1 MELQG
6 CHPYQVAPSPGL
18 LLFGDSDGASPVL
31 PSPGAAAFYP
41 PQLHRGR
48 RRAVGA
54 VLCLGDPTAPPALRT
69 RPGGGLRHRGQ
80 GWLLLKSPRLPT
92 KPAEPGL
99 D

>member
-69 RPGGGLRHRGQ
+69 RPGGAQ
-80 GWLLLKSPRLPT
+80 TPRAGVAAFEEPPT
-92 KPAEPGL
+92 ANKAG
-99 D
+99 